1 VAVARS
7 VISYQL
13 FLIITAIAKFFYPLD
28 KYSGGGVG
36 LDHLKDG
43 KR

>member
-13 FLIITAIAKFFYPLD
+13 FSIITAIAKFFYPF
-28 KYSGGGVG
+28 G
-36 LDHLKDG
+36 
-43 KR
+43 